1 MNEIKGIR
9 HIGLSVSNLE
19 RSLDFYC
26 EILGMEL
33 IWKCTIGND
42 DDGCR
47 VGFVKLG
54 EGVLEL
60 VESPGV
66 SNLPD
71 GPVNHVAF
79 AVENIE
85 KVREYLASKNIE
97 FESGEITYCSSVFPN
112 GSKWILFRGPDGE
125 HLEINEIM

>member
-1 MNEIKGIR
+1 MGTIKGIR

-19 RSLDFYC
+19 RSEKFYC
-26 EILGMEL
+26 DILGMEL
-33 IWKCTIGND
+33 IWECVIGNA

-54 EGVLEL
+54 DCVLEL
-60 VESPGV
+60 VESPDIAAL
-66 SNLPD
+66 SD

-85 KVREYLASKNIE
+85 EVRKDLLSKGIE
-97 FESGEITYCSSVFPN
+97 FETEEITYCSSVFPN

-125 HLEINEIM
+125 HLELNEIM